1 MKKIS
6 LELAVVLILA
16 SILLSA
22 TATFVLTR
30 ERNLTDSRLSLASG
44 DTDGTSEGNL
54 QKISKKL
61 AQLDA
66 IFQREYV
73 GDVNYDDIEL
83 GVLSGYLAGSGDRYA
98 YYYTA
103 EEYKEMMATSSGDSQ
118 GVGISVIWNSDEYA
132 IEVLNIFPGG
142 PAESSDLR
150 VGDLI
155 VGVGVGE
162 EMQDVAALGYE
173 KALSML
179 RGDAGTK
186 AQFTVKRGS
195 ETLEMSI
202 ERGHYENQ
210 TVYYH
215 KYELDD
221 TVGIIRITEF
231 ERITPNQFRQAIASL
246 EAEGA
251 RELIVD
257 LRSNPGGDRD
267 SIIEILDYILP
278 EGPLFRLKQADGTVA
293 VTDTSDASCIDNP
306 IVVLTNG
313 GTASAAELFTAA
325 MRDYDRAKI
334 VGTKTYGKGS
344 MQTFY
349 RLSDGSV
356 FKTTSDLYYPPF
368 SDNYDGIGIEPD
380 VEVELDE
387 ALASVNPFKVEDRD
401 DNQLAEAYKVL
412 KDGVSAGE

>member
-6 LELAVVLILA
+6 LGLAVVLILA
-16 SILLSA
+16 SVLVSV
-22 TATFVLTR
+22 TATYVITR
-30 ERNLTDSRLSLASG
+30 ERNVTDSRISAVSG
-44 DTDGTSEGNL
+44 DPDSALGKAVS
-54 QKISKKL
+54 KL
-61 AQLDA
+61 AELDS
-66 IFQREYV
+66 IFQKEYV
-73 GDVNYDDIEL
+73 GEADYANIER
-83 GVLSGYLAGSGDRYA
+83 GILSGYLAGSGDRYA

-103 EEYKEMMATSSGDSQ
+103 EEYREMMATSSGDSQ

-142 PAESSDLR
+142 PAEKSDLQ

-155 VGVGVGE
+155 VAVGVGDDA
-162 EMQDVAALGYE
+162 QDVATLGYE

-186 AQFTVKRGS
+186 AQFTVKRGPDF
-195 ETLEMSI
+195 LEMSI

-215 KYELDD
+215 RYEPDGS
-221 TVGIIRITEF
+221 VGVIRITEF
-231 ERITPNQFRQAIASL
+231 ERITPAQFRQAVEAL
-246 EAEGA
+246 GAEGV
-251 RELIVD
+251 RDLIID

-267 SIIEILDYILP
+267 SIIAVLDYILP
-278 EGPLFRLKQADGTVA
+278 EGPLFRLKQSDGTVV

-313 GTASAAELFTAA
+313 ATASAAELFTAA

-368 SDNYDGIGIEPD
+368 SDNYDGIGITPD

-387 ALASVNPFKVEDRD
+387 ALAGVNSFKISDRE
-401 DNQLAEAYKVL
+401 DNQLTEAYRVL
-412 KDGVSAGE
+412 TEQIAAAGE

>member
-16 SILLSA
+16 SILISV
-22 TATFVLTR
+22 TATFVITR
-30 ERNLTDSRLSLASG
+30 EKNETDSRLSYATGDADSG
-44 DTDGTSEGNL
+44 NSL
-54 QKISKKL
+54 QRIEKKL
-61 AQLDA
+61 TELDA
-66 IFQREYV
+66 IFQNKYV
-73 GDVNYDDIEL
+73 GDVDYDNIER
-83 GVLSGYLAGSGDRYA
+83 GVISGYLAGSGDRYA

-103 EEYKEMMATSSGDSQ
+103 EEYREMMATSSGDSQ
-118 GVGISVIWNSDEYA
+118 GIGISVIWNSDEYA

-142 PAESSDLR
+142 PAENSELR

-155 VGVGVGE
+155 VAVGVGE
-162 EMQDVAALGYE
+162 DAQDVASLGYE

-179 RGDAGTK
+179 RGEAGTK
-186 AQFTVKRGS
+186 AQFTVLRGK
-195 ETLEMSI
+195 ETVGLSI

-215 KYELDD
+215 RYDLDG
-221 TVGIIRITEF
+221 TVGVIRITEF
-231 ERITPNQFRQAIASL
+231 ERITPHQFREAVSAL
-246 EAEGA
+246 EAQGA

-278 EGPLFRLKQADGTVA
+278 EGPLFRLKQADGSV
-293 VTDTSDASCIDNP
+293 VITDTSDAACIDNP

-313 GTASAAELFTAA
+313 ETASAAELFTAA
-325 MRDYDRAKI
+325 MRDYERAKI

-344 MQTFY
+344 MQTFFA
-349 RLSDGSV
+349 LSDGSV
-356 FKTTSDLYYPPF
+356 FKTTSNLYYPPF
-368 SDNYDGIGIEPD
+368 SDNYDGIGISPD

-387 ALASVNPFKVEDRD
+387 ALVGVNPFKISDRE

-412 KDGVSAGE
+412 KESK